1 MLRLS
6 ELATAAKN
14 DPEGTRQLLTVPALV
29 AESAALGTLTPDW
42 ELTAKVKEKVAA
54 LSTDPVI
61 HFLRKVPNT
70 GNAFTQG
77 ITLGRLVSND
87 IPVED
92 NRISRFH
99 AWFQKDERLD
109 EWALTDA
116 ESRNGT
122 WLEERKLA
130 PAKREVLTN
139 LARLRFG
146 HVEFR
151 FLLPTTL
158 QALIATP

>member
-6 ELATAAKN
+6 ELTHALKT
-14 DPEGTRQLLTVPALV
+14 DPDGTRQRLSTPALI
-29 AESAALGTLTPDW
+29 AESAALGVIGADW
-42 ELTAKVKEKVAA
+42 ELTAKVRAKVTAS
-54 LSTDPVI
+54 STDPLVYL
-61 HFLRKVPNT
+61 LRKQEGT

-92 NRISRFH
+92 NSISRFH

-146 HVEFR
+146 HCEFR
-151 FLLPTTL
+151 FLLPSTL
-158 QALIATP
+158 QALIASP